1 MSCPFL
7 REGRAW
13 YCHAAAVRK
22 LILDGPGASS
32 GGRCTSAEHT
42 KCDLVTNKSGLGER
56 CPHLEEVHVQFCGAA
71 PVTKLV
77 PFSESQLS
85 RCTSDAHRYCDSY
98 LALARPHKATE
109 PPQNLLH
116 SPNHLWLE
124 AGEAGLC
131 HVGIDA
137 FLAGIAGSVD
147 CVTFITTHGTHRPS
161 FALTVNGVEWP
172 MMFPNPL
179 LIRGVNSRL
188 RRDPGPLT
196 SDPYGA
202 GWLFEGW
209 ELPGRTRPGLLSGLQ
224 AAAWLMEEREHF
236 TTHIHETWA
245 PNGDGGQPVPGV
257 ARVLPKQDVVR
268 LFQRFFLKTGWAI
281 EE

>member
-7 REGRAW
+7 REGRAR

-32 GGRCTSAEHT
+32 GGRCTSAEYVE
-42 KCDLVTNKSGLGER
+42 CELVRDKSSAGER
-56 CPHLEEVHVQFCGAA
+56 CPHLEEIHVQYCGAA
-71 PVTKLV
+71 PVPKLV
-77 PFSESQLS
+77 PFSESELS

-98 LALARPHKATE
+98 LALARPHRAME

-116 SPNHLWLE
+116 APNHLWLE
-124 AGEAGLC
+124 VGEAGLC

-137 FLAGIAGSVD
+137 FLAEVAGSID
-147 CVTFITTHGTHRPS
+147 GVTFITTHGTHRPAI
-161 FALTVNGVEWP
+161 ALTVNGVEWP
-172 MMFPNPL
+172 MLFPNPM

-188 RRDPGPLT
+188 RRDPKPLT
-196 SDPYGA
+196 ADPYGA

-209 ELPGRTRPGLLSGLQ
+209 ELPGRTQSGLLCGPQ
-224 AAAWLMEEREHF
+224 AAAWQAEERQRLA
-236 TTHIHETWA
+236 THIHETQA
-245 PNGDGGQPVPGV
+245 PNGDGGHPVPGV
-257 ARVLPKQDVVR
+257 ARLLPKQDVVR
-268 LFQRFFLKTGWAI
+268 LFQRFFSKTEWVV